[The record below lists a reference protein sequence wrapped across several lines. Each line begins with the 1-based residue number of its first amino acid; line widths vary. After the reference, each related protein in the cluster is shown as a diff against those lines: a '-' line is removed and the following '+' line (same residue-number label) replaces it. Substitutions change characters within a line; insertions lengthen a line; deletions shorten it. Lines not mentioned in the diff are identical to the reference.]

1 MSASECRAAL
11 ADSFDAIATQMVERV
26 VAEAVRASNFFGLT
40 AGRAERYGESVRA
53 TFPQALDAMRETD
66 AGQRERKIAE
76 LAANVRAVSVAHHVP
91 RIIER
96 GLVSIAFGVARG
108 PIVDRAS
115 RSGFA
120 RDDLDNELR
129 VFREALEAKLAAIG
143 P

>member
-11 ADSFDAIATQMVERV
+11 ADSFDEIATQVVERV

-53 TFPQALDAMRETD
+53 TFPLALDAMRETD
-66 AGQRERKIAE
+66 AVERERKIGE
-76 LAANVRAVSVAHHVP
+76 LAASIRAVSESHHIP

-108 PIVDRAS
+108 PIVDRA
-115 RSGFA
+115 A
-120 RDDLDNELR
+120 RAGRVRDELDQELR
-129 VFREALEAKLAAIG
+129 VFREALEAKLAGIG
-143 P
+143 